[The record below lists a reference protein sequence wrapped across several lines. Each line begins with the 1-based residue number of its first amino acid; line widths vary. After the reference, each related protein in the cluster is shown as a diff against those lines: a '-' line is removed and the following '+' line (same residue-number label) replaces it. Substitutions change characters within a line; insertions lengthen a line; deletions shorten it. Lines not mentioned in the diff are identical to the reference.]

1 LEKHSDF
8 CIAVD
13 ENVHNGIVVKLKKAG
28 FSVIL
33 ARECGLRGHTEKKK
47 WIFLKAPSLLW

>member
-1 LEKHSDF
+1 MEKHSDF

>member
-13 ENVHNGIVVKLKKAG
+13 ENVHNGIVVKLKKLKIKDLV
-28 FSVIL
+28 SLVK
-33 ARECGLRGHTEKKK
+33 EKVTEKGLSYM
-47 WIFLKAPSLLW
+47 I